1 MKESGFGL
9 ARGPLLNAFLFQVFN
24 TSSFY
29 LIMGLPMMLYFKKM
43 GASATV
49 LGVVA
54 ALGALMNIFQIPAA
68 RFVERIGYRKF
79 VLRGWVSRSLMIAGV
94 ALVVSL
100 PLRVDQAT
108 RQILVLFLLFLF
120 NIARGISLSGYLPWI
135 SAIVPE
141 SVRGRFLTMDQAAS
155 QAALLLTVA
164 LSAVYLQEVD
174 SPAAFGALF
183 AVSLVLAG
191 LSLFYLK
198 KIPDAPISPA
208 VREGGEEVPWKAM
221 IQHGPF
227 LKLVIFHAI
236 MMLALSGGG
245 LIFIPF
251 ARDQL
256 GCSDSKFMILH
267 LIWGSVFVLT
277 SLATGKMLDRVG
289 SRPVLGLA
297 AFIFGIHWLGWGAV
311 AAHLVPFQWGPILF
325 QQATAGIGLA
335 LYNSAHMRLLM
346 ATVPAMGRS
355 HFFALFSVAAS
366 LVAGLAPLGW
376 GLLTDAL
383 QTVKFGTVFQVNQ
396 FVILYVTITL
406 ILIPAMVALRK
417 IQEERASTTE
427 ELLREL
433 VLESPWRSI
442 TRWWNRRPFA

>member
-1 MKESGFGL
+1 L
-9 ARGPLLNAFLFQVFN
+9 
-24 TSSFY
+24 
-29 LIMGLPMMLYFKKM
+29 

-49 LGVVA
+49 LGVIA

-68 RFVERIGYRKF
+68 RFVERIGYRTF
-79 VLRGWVSRSLMIAGV
+79 VLRGWISRSFMIGGV

-100 PLRVDQAT
+100 PLPVDEST

-141 SVRGRFLTMDQAAS
+141 SVRGRFLSMDQAAS
-155 QAALLLTVA
+155 QSALLLTVA
-164 LSAVYLQEVD
+164 LSAVYLQWTERA
-174 SPAAFGALF
+174 SAFGALF
-183 AVSLVLAG
+183 AASLLLAG
-191 LSLFYLK
+191 MSLIYLK
-198 KIPDAPISPA
+198 RIPDAPVSPA
-208 VREGGEEVPWKAM
+208 AKEGGEEVPWGAM
-221 IQHGPF
+221 LQHGPF
-227 LKLVIFHAI
+227 LKLVIFHSM

-267 LIWGSVFVLT
+267 LIWGSIFVLT

-289 SRPVLGLA
+289 SRPVLGLSA
-297 AFIFGIHWLGWGAV
+297 LIFGIHWLGWGAV
-311 AAHLVPFQWGPILF
+311 AAHLLPFQWGIIFF
-325 QQATAGIGLA
+325 QQATAGVGLA

-346 ATVPAMGRS
+346 GTVPAMGRS

-376 GLLTDAL
+376 GLLTDAMRS
-383 QTVKFGTVFQVNQ
+383 VKFGTGVEVNR
-396 FVILYVTITL
+396 FVILYVTMTL
-406 ILIPAMVALRK
+406 ILIPAMVALRR
-417 IQEERASTTE
+417 IEEARASTTE

-433 VLESPWRSI
+433 VLETPWRSI

>member
-1 MKESGFGL
+1 
-9 ARGPLLNAFLFQVFN
+9 
-24 TSSFY
+24 
-29 LIMGLPMMLYFKKM
+29 MMLYFKKL

-49 LGVVA
+49 LGVIA

-68 RFVERIGYRKF
+68 RFVERIGYRTF
-79 VLRGWVSRSLMIAGV
+79 VLRGWISRSFMIGGV

-100 PLRVDQAT
+100 PLPVDEST

-141 SVRGRFLTMDQAAS
+141 SVRGRFLSMDQAAS
-155 QAALLLTVA
+155 QSALLLTVA
-164 LSAVYLQEVD
+164 LSAVYLQWTERA
-174 SPAAFGALF
+174 SAFGALF
-183 AVSLVLAG
+183 AASLLLAG
-191 LSLFYLK
+191 MSLIYLK
-198 KIPDAPISPA
+198 RIPDAPVSPA
-208 VREGGEEVPWKAM
+208 AKEGGEEVPWRAM
-221 IQHGPF
+221 LQHGPF
-227 LKLVIFHAI
+227 LKLVIFHSM

-267 LIWGSVFVLT
+267 LIWGSIFVLT

-289 SRPVLGLA
+289 SRPVLGLSA
-297 AFIFGIHWLGWGAV
+297 LIFGIHWLGWGAV
-311 AAHLVPFQWGPILF
+311 AAHLLPFQWGIIFF
-325 QQATAGIGLA
+325 QQATAGVGLA

-346 ATVPAMGRS
+346 GTVPAMGRS

-376 GLLTDAL
+376 GLLTDAMRS
-383 QTVKFGTVFQVNQ
+383 VKFGTGVEVNR
-396 FVILYVTITL
+396 FVILYVTMTL
-406 ILIPAMVALRK
+406 ILIPAMVALRR
-417 IQEERASTTE
+417 IEEARASTTE

-433 VLESPWRSI
+433 VLETPWRSI

>member
-1 MKESGFGL
+1 
-9 ARGPLLNAFLFQVFN
+9 
-24 TSSFY
+24 
-29 LIMGLPMMLYFKKM
+29 MMLYFKKL

-49 LGVVA
+49 LGVIA

-68 RFVERIGYRKF
+68 RFVERIGYRTF
-79 VLRGWVSRSLMIAGV
+79 VLRGWISRSFMIGGV

-100 PLRVDQAT
+100 PLPVDEST

-141 SVRGRFLTMDQAAS
+141 SVRGRFLSMDQAAS
-155 QAALLLTVA
+155 QSALLLTVA
-164 LSAVYLQEVD
+164 LSAVYLQWTERA
-174 SPAAFGALF
+174 SAFGALF
-183 AVSLVLAG
+183 AASLLLAG
-191 LSLFYLK
+191 MSLIYLK
-198 KIPDAPISPA
+198 RIPDAPVSPA
-208 VREGGEEVPWKAM
+208 AKEGGEEVPWGAM
-221 IQHGPF
+221 LQHGPF
-227 LKLVIFHAI
+227 LKLVIFHSM

-267 LIWGSVFVLT
+267 LIWGSIFVLT

-289 SRPVLGLA
+289 SRPVLGLSA
-297 AFIFGIHWLGWGAV
+297 LIFGIHWLGWGAV
-311 AAHLVPFQWGPILF
+311 AAHLLPFQWGIIFF
-325 QQATAGIGLA
+325 QQATAGVGLA

-346 ATVPAMGRS
+346 GTVPAMGRS

-376 GLLTDAL
+376 GLLTDAMRS
-383 QTVKFGTVFQVNQ
+383 VKFGTGVEVNR
-396 FVILYVTITL
+396 FVILYVTMTL
-406 ILIPAMVALRK
+406 ILIPAMVALRR
-417 IQEERASTTE
+417 IEEARASTTE

-433 VLESPWRSI
+433 VLETPWRSI

>member
-1 MKESGFGL
+1 MKGSGFGL

-29 LIMGLPMMLYFKKM
+29 LIMGLPMMLYFKKL

-49 LGVVA
+49 LGVIA

-68 RFVERIGYRKF
+68 RFVERIGYRTF
-79 VLRGWVSRSLMIAGV
+79 VLRGWISRSFMIGGV

-100 PLRVDQAT
+100 PLPVDEST

-141 SVRGRFLTMDQAAS
+141 SVRGRFLSMDQAAS
-155 QAALLLTVA
+155 QSALLLTVA
-164 LSAVYLQEVD
+164 LSAVYLQWTERA
-174 SPAAFGALF
+174 SAFGALF
-183 AVSLVLAG
+183 AASLFLAG
-191 LSLFYLK
+191 MSLIYLK
-198 KIPDAPISPA
+198 RIPDAPVSPA
-208 VREGGEEVPWKAM
+208 AKEGGEEVPWRAM
-221 IQHGPF
+221 LQHGPF
-227 LKLVIFHAI
+227 LKLVIFHSM

-267 LIWGSVFVLT
+267 LIWGSIFVLT

-289 SRPVLGLA
+289 SRPVLGLSA
-297 AFIFGIHWLGWGAV
+297 LIFGIHWLGWGAV
-311 AAHLVPFQWGPILF
+311 AAHLLPFQWGIIFF
-325 QQATAGIGLA
+325 QQATAGVGLA

-346 ATVPAMGRS
+346 GTVPAMGRS

-376 GLLTDAL
+376 GLLTDAMRS
-383 QTVKFGTVFQVNQ
+383 VKFGTGVEVNR
-396 FVILYVTITL
+396 FVILYVTMTL
-406 ILIPAMVALRK
+406 ILIPAMVALRR
-417 IQEERASTTE
+417 IEEARASTTE

-433 VLESPWRSI
+433 VLETPWRSI

>member
-1 MKESGFGL
+1 MKGSGFGL

-29 LIMGLPMMLYFKKM
+29 LIMGLPMMLYFKKL

-49 LGVVA
+49 LGVIA

-68 RFVERIGYRKF
+68 RFVERIGYRTF
-79 VLRGWVSRSLMIAGV
+79 VLRGWISRSFMIGGV

-100 PLRVDQAT
+100 PLPVDEST

-141 SVRGRFLTMDQAAS
+141 SVRGRFLSMDQAAS
-155 QAALLLTVA
+155 QSALLLTVA
-164 LSAVYLQEVD
+164 LSAVYLQWTERA
-174 SPAAFGALF
+174 SAFGALF
-183 AVSLVLAG
+183 AASLLLAG
-191 LSLFYLK
+191 MSLIYLK
-198 KIPDAPISPA
+198 RIPDAPVSPA
-208 VREGGEEVPWKAM
+208 AKEGGEEVPWRAM
-221 IQHGPF
+221 LQHGPF
-227 LKLVIFHAI
+227 LKLVIFHSM

-267 LIWGSVFVLT
+267 LIWGSIFVLT

-289 SRPVLGLA
+289 SRPVLGLSA
-297 AFIFGIHWLGWGAV
+297 LIFGIHWLGWGAV
-311 AAHLVPFQWGPILF
+311 AAHLLPFQWGIIFF
-325 QQATAGIGLA
+325 QQATAGVGLA

-346 ATVPAMGRS
+346 GTVPAMGRS

-366 LVAGLAPLGW
+366 LVAGLAPLCW
-376 GLLTDAL
+376 GLLTDAMRS
-383 QTVKFGTVFQVNQ
+383 VKFGTGVEVNR
-396 FVILYVTITL
+396 FVILYVTMTL
-406 ILIPAMVALRK
+406 ILIPAMVALRR
-417 IQEERASTTE
+417 IEEARASTTE

-433 VLESPWRSI
+433 VLETPWRSI

>member
-1 MKESGFGL
+1 
-9 ARGPLLNAFLFQVFN
+9 
-24 TSSFY
+24 
-29 LIMGLPMMLYFKKM
+29 MLYFKKL

-49 LGVVA
+49 LGVIA

-68 RFVERIGYRKF
+68 RFVERIGYRTF
-79 VLRGWVSRSLMIAGV
+79 VLRGWISRSFMIGGV

-100 PLRVDQAT
+100 PLPVDEST

-141 SVRGRFLTMDQAAS
+141 SVRGRFLSMDQAAS
-155 QAALLLTVA
+155 QSALLLTVA
-164 LSAVYLQEVD
+164 LSAVYLQWTERA
-174 SPAAFGALF
+174 SAFGALF
-183 AVSLVLAG
+183 AASLLLAG
-191 LSLFYLK
+191 MSLIYLK
-198 KIPDAPISPA
+198 RIPDAPVSPA
-208 VREGGEEVPWKAM
+208 AKEGGEEVPWRAM
-221 IQHGPF
+221 LQHGPF
-227 LKLVIFHAI
+227 LKLVIFHSM

-267 LIWGSVFVLT
+267 LIWGSIFVLT

-289 SRPVLGLA
+289 SRPVLGLSA
-297 AFIFGIHWLGWGAV
+297 LIFGIHWLGWGAV
-311 AAHLVPFQWGPILF
+311 AAHLLPFQWGIIFF
-325 QQATAGIGLA
+325 QQATAGVGLA

-346 ATVPAMGRS
+346 GTVPAMGRS

-376 GLLTDAL
+376 GLLTDAMRS
-383 QTVKFGTVFQVNQ
+383 VKFGTGVEVNR
-396 FVILYVTITL
+396 FVILYVTMTL
-406 ILIPAMVALRK
+406 ILIPAMVALRR
-417 IQEERASTTE
+417 IEEARASTTE

-433 VLESPWRSI
+433 VLETPWRSI

>member
-1 MKESGFGL
+1 VKGSGFGL

-29 LIMGLPMMLYFKKM
+29 LIMGLPMMLYFKKL

-49 LGVVA
+49 LGVIA

-68 RFVERIGYRKF
+68 RFVERIGYRTF
-79 VLRGWVSRSLMIAGV
+79 VLRGWISRSLMIGGV

-100 PLRVDQAT
+100 PLPVDEST

-141 SVRGRFLTMDQAAS
+141 SVRGRFLSMDQAAS
-155 QAALLLTVA
+155 QSALLLTVA
-164 LSAVYLQEVD
+164 LSAVYLQWTERA
-174 SPAAFGALF
+174 SAFGALF
-183 AVSLVLAG
+183 AASLLLAG
-191 LSLFYLK
+191 MSLIYLK
-198 KIPDAPISPA
+198 RIPDAPVSPA
-208 VREGGEEVPWKAM
+208 AKEGGEEVPWRAM
-221 IQHGPF
+221 LQHGPF
-227 LKLVIFHAI
+227 LKLVIFHSM

-267 LIWGSVFVLT
+267 LIWGSIFVLT

-289 SRPVLGLA
+289 SRPVLGLSA
-297 AFIFGIHWLGWGAV
+297 LIFGIHWLGWGAV
-311 AAHLVPFQWGPILF
+311 AAHLLPFQWGIIFF
-325 QQATAGIGLA
+325 QQATAGVGLA

-346 ATVPAMGRS
+346 GTVPAMGRS

-376 GLLTDAL
+376 GLLTDAMRS
-383 QTVKFGTVFQVNQ
+383 VKFGTGVEVNR
-396 FVILYVTITL
+396 FVILYVTMTL
-406 ILIPAMVALRK
+406 ILIPAMVALRR
-417 IQEERASTTE
+417 IEEARASTTE

-433 VLESPWRSI
+433 VLETPWRSI

>member
-1 MKESGFGL
+1 VKGSGFGL

-29 LIMGLPMMLYFKKM
+29 LIMGLPMMLYFKKL

-49 LGVVA
+49 LGVIA

-68 RFVERIGYRKF
+68 RFVERIGYRTF
-79 VLRGWVSRSLMIAGV
+79 VLRGWISRSFMIGGV

-100 PLRVDQAT
+100 PLPVDEST

-141 SVRGRFLTMDQAAS
+141 SVRGRFLSMDQAAS
-155 QAALLLTVA
+155 QSALLLTVA
-164 LSAVYLQEVD
+164 LSAVYLQWTERA
-174 SPAAFGALF
+174 SAFGALF
-183 AVSLVLAG
+183 AASLFLAG
-191 LSLFYLK
+191 MSLIYLK
-198 KIPDAPISPA
+198 RIPDAPVSPA
-208 VREGGEEVPWKAM
+208 AKEGGEEVPWRAM
-221 IQHGPF
+221 LQHGPF
-227 LKLVIFHAI
+227 LKLVIFHSM

-267 LIWGSVFVLT
+267 LIWGSIFVLT

-289 SRPVLGLA
+289 SRPVLGLSA
-297 AFIFGIHWLGWGAV
+297 LIFGIHWLGWGAV
-311 AAHLVPFQWGPILF
+311 AAHLLPFQWGIIFF
-325 QQATAGIGLA
+325 QQATAGVGLA

-346 ATVPAMGRS
+346 GTVPAMGRS

-376 GLLTDAL
+376 GLLTDAMRS
-383 QTVKFGTVFQVNQ
+383 VKFGTGVEVNR
-396 FVILYVTITL
+396 FVILYVTMTL
-406 ILIPAMVALRK
+406 ILIPAMVALRR
-417 IQEERASTTE
+417 IEEARASTTE

-433 VLESPWRSI
+433 VLETPWRSI

>member
-79 VLRGWVSRSLMIAGV
+79 VLRGWMSRSLMIAGV

-135 SAIVPE
+135 SGIVPE

-164 LSAVYLQEVD
+164 LSAVYLQAVD
-174 SPAAFGALF
+174 SPPAFGALF

-208 VREGGEEVPWKAM
+208 AREGGEEVPWKAM

-227 LKLVIFHAI
+227 LRLVIFHAI

-256 GCSDSKFMILH
+256 GISDSKFMILH
-267 LIWGSVFVLT
+267 LIWGAVFVLT

-406 ILIPAMVALRK
+406 ILIPAMVALRR

-442 TRWWNRRPFA
+442 TRWWTRRPFA

>member
-1 MKESGFGL
+1 MKGSGFGL

-29 LIMGLPMMLYFKKM
+29 LIMGLPMMLYFKKL

-49 LGVVA
+49 LGVIA

-68 RFVERIGYRKF
+68 RFVERIGYRTF
-79 VLRGWVSRSLMIAGV
+79 VLRGWISRSFMIGGV

-100 PLRVDQAT
+100 PLPVDEST

-141 SVRGRFLTMDQAAS
+141 SVRGRFLSMDQAAS
-155 QAALLLTVA
+155 QSALLLTVA
-164 LSAVYLQEVD
+164 LSAVYLQWTERA
-174 SPAAFGALF
+174 SAFGALF
-183 AVSLVLAG
+183 AASLILAG
-191 LSLFYLK
+191 MSLIYLK
-198 KIPDAPISPA
+198 RIPDAPVSPA
-208 VREGGEEVPWKAM
+208 AKEGGEEVPWRAM
-221 IQHGPF
+221 LQHGPF
-227 LKLVIFHAI
+227 LKLVIFHSM

-267 LIWGSVFVLT
+267 LIWGSIFVLT

-289 SRPVLGLA
+289 SRPVLGLSA
-297 AFIFGIHWLGWGAV
+297 LIFGIHWLGWGAV
-311 AAHLVPFQWGPILF
+311 AAHLLPFQWGIIFF
-325 QQATAGIGLA
+325 QQATAGVGLA

-346 ATVPAMGRS
+346 GTVPAMGRS

-376 GLLTDAL
+376 GLLTDAMRS
-383 QTVKFGTVFQVNQ
+383 VKFGTGVEVNR
-396 FVILYVTITL
+396 FVILYVTMTL
-406 ILIPAMVALRK
+406 ILIPAMVALRR
-417 IQEERASTTE
+417 IEEARASTTE

-433 VLESPWRSI
+433 VLETPWRSI

>member
-1 MKESGFGL
+1 MKGSGFGL

-29 LIMGLPMMLYFKKM
+29 LIMGLPMMLYFKKL

-49 LGVVA
+49 LGVIA

-68 RFVERIGYRKF
+68 RFVERIGYRTF
-79 VLRGWVSRSLMIAGV
+79 VLRGWISRSLMIGGV

-100 PLRVDQAT
+100 PLPLDEST

-141 SVRGRFLTMDQAAS
+141 SVRGRFLSMDQAAS
-155 QAALLLTVA
+155 QSALLLTVA
-164 LSAVYLQEVD
+164 LSAVYLQWTERA
-174 SPAAFGALF
+174 SAFGALF
-183 AVSLVLAG
+183 AASLLLAG
-191 LSLFYLK
+191 MSLIYLK
-198 KIPDAPISPA
+198 RIPDAPVSPA
-208 VREGGEEVPWKAM
+208 AKEGGEEVPWRAM
-221 IQHGPF
+221 LQHGPF
-227 LKLVIFHAI
+227 LKLVIFHSM

-267 LIWGSVFVLT
+267 LIWGSIFVLT

-289 SRPVLGLA
+289 SRPVLGLSA
-297 AFIFGIHWLGWGAV
+297 LIFGIHWLGWGAV
-311 AAHLVPFQWGPILF
+311 AAHLLPFQWGIIFF
-325 QQATAGIGLA
+325 QQATAGVGLA

-346 ATVPAMGRS
+346 GTVPAMGRS

-376 GLLTDAL
+376 GLLTDAMRS
-383 QTVKFGTVFQVNQ
+383 VKFGTGVEVNR
-396 FVILYVTITL
+396 FVILYVTMTL
-406 ILIPAMVALRK
+406 ILIPAMVALRR
-417 IQEERASTTE
+417 IEEARASTTE

-433 VLESPWRSI
+433 VLETPWRSI

>member
-1 MKESGFGL
+1 
-9 ARGPLLNAFLFQVFN
+9 
-24 TSSFY
+24 
-29 LIMGLPMMLYFKKM
+29 MLYFKKL

-49 LGVVA
+49 LGVIA

-68 RFVERIGYRKF
+68 RFVERIGYRTF
-79 VLRGWVSRSLMIAGV
+79 VLRGWISRSFMIGGV

-100 PLRVDQAT
+100 PLPVDEST

-141 SVRGRFLTMDQAAS
+141 SVRGRFLSMDQAAS
-155 QAALLLTVA
+155 QSALLLTVA
-164 LSAVYLQEVD
+164 LSAVYLQWTERA
-174 SPAAFGALF
+174 SAFGALF
-183 AVSLVLAG
+183 AASLFLAG
-191 LSLFYLK
+191 MALIYLK
-198 KIPDAPISPA
+198 RIPDAPVSPA
-208 VREGGEEVPWKAM
+208 AKEGGEEVPWRAM
-221 IQHGPF
+221 LQHGPF
-227 LKLVIFHAI
+227 LKLVIFHSM

-267 LIWGSVFVLT
+267 LIWGSIFVLT

-289 SRPVLGLA
+289 SRPVLGLSA
-297 AFIFGIHWLGWGAV
+297 LIFGIHWLGWGAV
-311 AAHLVPFQWGPILF
+311 AAHLLPFQWGIIFF
-325 QQATAGIGLA
+325 QQATAGVGLA

-346 ATVPAMGRS
+346 GTVPAMGRS

-376 GLLTDAL
+376 GLLTDAMRS
-383 QTVKFGTVFQVNQ
+383 VKFGTGVEVNR
-396 FVILYVTITL
+396 FVILYVTMTL
-406 ILIPAMVALRK
+406 ILIPAMVALRR
-417 IQEERASTTE
+417 IEEARASTTE

-433 VLESPWRSI
+433 VLETPWRSI

>member
-1 MKESGFGL
+1 VKESGFGL

-79 VLRGWVSRSLMIAGV
+79 VLRGWMSRSLMIAGV

-100 PLRVDQAT
+100 PLRIDDAT

-141 SVRGRFLTMDQAAS
+141 SVRGRFLSMDQAAS
-155 QAALLLTVA
+155 QTALLLTVA
-164 LSAVYLQEVD
+164 LSAVYLQAVD
-174 SPAAFGALF
+174 SPSAFGALF

-191 LSLFYLK
+191 LSLLYLK

-208 VREGGEEVPWKAM
+208 AREGGEEVPWKAM

-256 GCSDSKFMILH
+256 GISDSKFMILH
-267 LIWGSVFVLT
+267 LIWGAVFVLT

-383 QTVKFGTVFQVNQ
+383 LTLKYGTVFEVNR

-406 ILIPAMVALRK
+406 ILIPAMVALRR
-417 IQEERASTTE
+417 IHEERASTTE
-427 ELLREL
+427 ELLKEL

>member
-1 MKESGFGL
+1 
-9 ARGPLLNAFLFQVFN
+9 
-24 TSSFY
+24 
-29 LIMGLPMMLYFKKM
+29 MMLYFKKL

-68 RFVERIGYRKF
+68 RFVERIGYRTF
-79 VLRGWVSRSLMIAGV
+79 VLRGWISRSFMIGGV

-100 PLRVDQAT
+100 PLPVDEST

-141 SVRGRFLTMDQAAS
+141 SVRGRFLSMDQAAS
-155 QAALLLTVA
+155 QSALLLTVA
-164 LSAVYLQEVD
+164 LSAVYLQWTERA
-174 SPAAFGALF
+174 SAFGALF
-183 AVSLVLAG
+183 AASLLLAG
-191 LSLFYLK
+191 MSLIYLK
-198 KIPDAPISPA
+198 RIPDAPVSPPA
-208 VREGGEEVPWKAM
+208 KEGGEEVPWRAM
-221 IQHGPF
+221 LQHGPF
-227 LKLVIFHAI
+227 LKLVIFHSM

-267 LIWGSVFVLT
+267 LIWGSIFVLT

-289 SRPVLGLA
+289 SRPVLGLSA
-297 AFIFGIHWLGWGAV
+297 LIFGIHWLGWGAV
-311 AAHLVPFQWGPILF
+311 AAHLLPFQWGIIFF
-325 QQATAGIGLA
+325 QQATAGVGLA

-346 ATVPAMGRS
+346 GTVPAMGRS

-376 GLLTDAL
+376 GLLTDAMRS
-383 QTVKFGTVFQVNQ
+383 VKFGTGVEVNR
-396 FVILYVTITL
+396 FVILYVTMTL
-406 ILIPAMVALRK
+406 ILIPAMVALRR
-417 IQEERASTTE
+417 IEEARASTTE

-433 VLESPWRSI
+433 VLETPWRSI

>member
-1 MKESGFGL
+1 
-9 ARGPLLNAFLFQVFN
+9 
-24 TSSFY
+24 
-29 LIMGLPMMLYFKKM
+29 MLYFKKL

-49 LGVVA
+49 LGVIA

-68 RFVERIGYRKF
+68 RFVEKIGYRTF
-79 VLRGWVSRSLMIAGV
+79 VLRGWISRSFMIGGV

-100 PLRVDQAT
+100 PLPVDEST

-141 SVRGRFLTMDQAAS
+141 SVRGRFLSMDQAAS
-155 QAALLLTVA
+155 QSALLLTVA
-164 LSAVYLQEVD
+164 LSAVYLQWTERA
-174 SPAAFGALF
+174 SAFGALF
-183 AVSLVLAG
+183 AASLLLAG
-191 LSLFYLK
+191 MSLIYLK
-198 KIPDAPISPA
+198 RIPDAPVSPA
-208 VREGGEEVPWKAM
+208 AKEGGEEVPWRAM
-221 IQHGPF
+221 LQHGPF
-227 LKLVIFHAI
+227 LKLVIFHSM

-267 LIWGSVFVLT
+267 LIWGSIFVLT

-289 SRPVLGLA
+289 SRPVLGLSA
-297 AFIFGIHWLGWGAV
+297 LIFGIHWLGWGAV
-311 AAHLVPFQWGPILF
+311 AAHLLPFQWGIIFF
-325 QQATAGIGLA
+325 QQATAGVGLA

-346 ATVPAMGRS
+346 GTVPAMGRS

-376 GLLTDAL
+376 GLLTDAMRS
-383 QTVKFGTVFQVNQ
+383 VKFGTGVEVNR
-396 FVILYVTITL
+396 FVILYVTMTL
-406 ILIPAMVALRK
+406 ILIPAMVALRR
-417 IQEERASTTE
+417 IEEARASTTE

-433 VLESPWRSI
+433 VLETPWRSI

>member
-79 VLRGWVSRSLMIAGV
+79 VLRGWMSRSLMIAGV

-100 PLRVDQAT
+100 PLRIDDAT

-141 SVRGRFLTMDQAAS
+141 SVRGRFLSMDQAAS
-155 QAALLLTVA
+155 QTALLLTVA
-164 LSAVYLQEVD
+164 LSAVYLKAVD

-183 AVSLVLAG
+183 AASLVLAG
-191 LSLFYLK
+191 LSLLYLK

-208 VREGGEEVPWKAM
+208 AREGGEEVPWKAM

-227 LKLVIFHAI
+227 LRLVIFHAI

-383 QTVKFGTVFQVNQ
+383 QTVKFGTVFEVNR

-406 ILIPAMVALRK
+406 ILIPAMVALRR
-417 IQEERASTTE
+417 IHEERASTTE

>member
-1 MKESGFGL
+1 MKGGGLGL

-29 LIMGLPMMLYFKKM
+29 LIMGLPMMLYFKKL

-68 RFVERIGYRKF
+68 QFVEKIGYRTF
-79 VLRGWVSRSLMIAGV
+79 VLRGWVGRSLLIGGV
-94 ALVVSL
+94 ALVVGL
-100 PLRVDQAT
+100 PLPIDDVS
-108 RQILVLFLLFLF
+108 RQILVLFILFLF

-141 SVRGRFLTMDQAAS
+141 SVRGRFLSIDQAAS
-155 QAALLLTVA
+155 QSALLLTVG
-164 LSAVYLQEVD
+164 LSALYLGHVNSSQ
-174 SPAAFGALF
+174 AFGVLF
-183 AVSLVLAG
+183 GVSLLLAG
-191 LSLFYLK
+191 LSLLYLK
-198 KIPDAPISPA
+198 RIPDTPTQSVSAQGTEP
-208 VREGGEEVPWKAM
+208 VPWGAM
-221 IQHGPF
+221 LTHPPF
-227 LKLVIFHAI
+227 LRLVIFHSI

-245 LIFIPF
+245 LIFVPF

-256 GCSDSKFMILH
+256 GCTDSQFMILQ
-267 LIWGSVFVLT
+267 LIWGAFFVLT

-289 SRPVLGLA
+289 SRPVLSLA
-297 AFIFGIHWLGWGAV
+297 AFIFAIHWLGWGAV
-311 AAHLVPFQWGPILF
+311 AAHLMPFQWGPILF

-346 ATVPAMGRS
+346 GTVPAMGRS

-383 QTVKFGTVFQVNQ
+383 HGVKFGTEIQVNG
-396 FVILYVTITL
+396 FVILYAVFVL
-406 ILIPAMVALRK
+406 ILLPAMVALRRV
-417 IQEERASTTE
+417 EESKAASTE
-427 ELLREL
+427 ELIREL
-433 VLESPWRSI
+433 VLETPWKSI

>member
-1 MKESGFGL
+1 VKGSGFGL

-29 LIMGLPMMLYFKKM
+29 LIMGLPMMLYFKKL

-49 LGVVA
+49 LGVIA

-68 RFVERIGYRKF
+68 RFVERIGYRTF
-79 VLRGWVSRSLMIAGV
+79 VLRGWISRSFMIGGV

-100 PLRVDQAT
+100 PLPVDEST

-141 SVRGRFLTMDQAAS
+141 SVRGRFLSMDQAAS
-155 QAALLLTVA
+155 QSALLLTVA
-164 LSAVYLQEVD
+164 LSAVYLQWTERA
-174 SPAAFGALF
+174 SAFGALF
-183 AVSLVLAG
+183 AASLLLAG
-191 LSLFYLK
+191 MSLIYLK
-198 KIPDAPISPA
+198 RIPDAPVSPA
-208 VREGGEEVPWKAM
+208 AKEGGEEVPWGAM
-221 IQHGPF
+221 LQHGPF
-227 LKLVIFHAI
+227 LKLVIFHSM

-267 LIWGSVFVLT
+267 LIWGSIFVLT

-289 SRPVLGLA
+289 SRPVLGLSA
-297 AFIFGIHWLGWGAV
+297 LIFGIHWLGWGAV
-311 AAHLVPFQWGPILF
+311 AAHLLPFQWGIIFF
-325 QQATAGIGLA
+325 QQATAGVGLA

-346 ATVPAMGRS
+346 GTVPAMGRS

-376 GLLTDAL
+376 GLLTDAMRS
-383 QTVKFGTVFQVNQ
+383 VKFGTGVEVNR
-396 FVILYVTITL
+396 FVILYVTMTL
-406 ILIPAMVALRK
+406 ILIPAMVALRR
-417 IQEERASTTE
+417 IEEARASTTE

-433 VLESPWRSI
+433 VLETPWRSI

>member
-1 MKESGFGL
+1 
-9 ARGPLLNAFLFQVFN
+9 
-24 TSSFY
+24 
-29 LIMGLPMMLYFKKM
+29 MLYFKKL

-49 LGVVA
+49 LGVIA

-68 RFVERIGYRKF
+68 RFVERIGYRNF
-79 VLRGWVSRSLMIAGV
+79 VLRGWISRSFMIGGV

-100 PLRVDQAT
+100 PLPVDEST

-141 SVRGRFLTMDQAAS
+141 SVRGRFLSMDQAAS
-155 QAALLLTVA
+155 QSALLLTVA
-164 LSAVYLQEVD
+164 LSAVYLQWAERV
-174 SPAAFGALF
+174 SAFGALF
-183 AVSLVLAG
+183 AASLILAG
-191 LSLFYLK
+191 MSLIYLK
-198 KIPDAPISPA
+198 RIPDAPVSPA
-208 VREGGEEVPWKAM
+208 AKEGGEEVPWRAM
-221 IQHGPF
+221 LQHGPF
-227 LKLVIFHAI
+227 LKLVIFHSM

-267 LIWGSVFVLT
+267 LIWGSIFVLT

-297 AFIFGIHWLGWGAV
+297 ALIFGIHWLGWGAV
-311 AAHLVPFQWGPILF
+311 AAHLLPFQWGIIFF
-325 QQATAGIGLA
+325 QQATAGVGLA

-346 ATVPAMGRS
+346 GTVPAMGRS

-376 GLLTDAL
+376 GLLTDAMRS
-383 QTVKFGTVFQVNQ
+383 VKFGTGVEVNR
-396 FVILYVTITL
+396 FVILYVTMTL
-406 ILIPAMVALRK
+406 ILIPAMVALRR
-417 IQEERASTTE
+417 IEEARASTTE

-433 VLESPWRSI
+433 VLETPWRSI

>member
-1 MKESGFGL
+1 MKGSGFGL

-29 LIMGLPMMLYFKKM
+29 LIMGLPMMLYFKKL

-49 LGVVA
+49 LGVIA

-68 RFVERIGYRKF
+68 RFVERIGYRTF
-79 VLRGWVSRSLMIAGV
+79 VLRGWISRSFMIGGV

-100 PLRVDQAT
+100 PLPVDEST

-141 SVRGRFLTMDQAAS
+141 SVRGRFLSMDQAAS
-155 QAALLLTVA
+155 QSALLLTVA
-164 LSAVYLQEVD
+164 LSAVYLQWTERA
-174 SPAAFGALF
+174 SAFGALF
-183 AVSLVLAG
+183 AASLLLAG
-191 LSLFYLK
+191 MSLIYLK
-198 KIPDAPISPA
+198 RIPDAPVSPA
-208 VREGGEEVPWKAM
+208 AKEGGEEVPWGAM
-221 IQHGPF
+221 LQHGPF
-227 LKLVIFHAI
+227 LKLVIFHSM

-267 LIWGSVFVLT
+267 LIWGSIFVLT

-289 SRPVLGLA
+289 SRPVLGLSA
-297 AFIFGIHWLGWGAV
+297 LIFGIHWLGWGAV
-311 AAHLVPFQWGPILF
+311 AAHLLPFQWGIIFF
-325 QQATAGIGLA
+325 QQATAGVGLA

-346 ATVPAMGRS
+346 GTVPAMGRS

-376 GLLTDAL
+376 GLLTDAMRS
-383 QTVKFGTVFQVNQ
+383 VKFGTGVEVNR
-396 FVILYVTITL
+396 FVILYVTMTL
-406 ILIPAMVALRK
+406 ILIPAMVALRR
-417 IQEERASTTE
+417 IEEARASTTE

-433 VLESPWRSI
+433 VLETPWRSI

>member
-1 MKESGFGL
+1 VKESGFGL

-79 VLRGWVSRSLMIAGV
+79 VLRGWMSRSLMIAGV

-164 LSAVYLQEVD
+164 LSAIYLQAVD

-191 LSLFYLK
+191 LSLLYLK
-198 KIPDAPISPA
+198 KIPDAPISPVA
-208 VREGGEEVPWKAM
+208 REGGEEVPWKAM
-221 IQHGPF
+221 LQHQPF
-227 LKLVIFHAI
+227 LRLVIFHAI

-311 AAHLVPFQWGPILF
+311 AAHLLPFQWGPILF

-406 ILIPAMVALRK
+406 ILIPAMVALRR
-417 IQEERASTTE
+417 IHEERASTTE

>member
-1 MKESGFGL
+1 VKGSGFGL

-29 LIMGLPMMLYFKKM
+29 LIMGLPMMLYFKKL

-68 RFVERIGYRKF
+68 RFVERIGYRTF
-79 VLRGWVSRSLMIAGV
+79 VLRGWISRSFMIGGV

-100 PLRVDQAT
+100 PLPVDEST
-108 RQILVLFLLFLF
+108 RQILVLFILFLF

-141 SVRGRFLTMDQAAS
+141 SVRGRFLSMDQAAS
-155 QAALLLTVA
+155 QSALLLTVA
-164 LSAVYLQEVD
+164 LSAVYLQWAERT
-174 SPAAFGALF
+174 SAFGALF
-183 AVSLVLAG
+183 AASLILAG
-191 LSLFYLK
+191 MSLIYLK
-198 KIPDAPISPA
+198 KIPDAPVSPA
-208 VREGGEEVPWKAM
+208 AKEGGEEVPWRAM
-221 IQHGPF
+221 LQHGPF
-227 LKLVIFHAI
+227 LKLVIFHSM

-267 LIWGSVFVLT
+267 LIWGSIFVLT

-311 AAHLVPFQWGPILF
+311 AAHLLPFQWGTILF
-325 QQATAGIGLA
+325 QQATAGVGLA

-376 GLLTDAL
+376 GLLTDAM
-383 QTVKFGTVFQVNQ
+383 QSVKFGTGVEVNR

-406 ILIPAMVALRK
+406 ILIPAMVALRR
-417 IQEERASTTE
+417 IEEARASTTE

-433 VLESPWRSI
+433 VLETPWRSI

>member
-1 MKESGFGL
+1 VKESGFGL

-79 VLRGWVSRSLMIAGV
+79 VLRGWMSRSLMIAGV

-100 PLRVDQAT
+100 PLRIDDAT

-141 SVRGRFLTMDQAAS
+141 SVRGRFLSMDQAAS
-155 QAALLLTVA
+155 QTALLLTVA
-164 LSAVYLQEVD
+164 LSAIYLQVVD

-191 LSLFYLK
+191 LSLLYLK

-208 VREGGEEVPWKAM
+208 AREGGEEVPWKAM

-227 LKLVIFHAI
+227 LRLVIFHAI

-383 QTVKFGTVFQVNQ
+383 QTVKFGTVFEVNR

-417 IQEERASTTE
+417 IHEERASTTE

>member
-1 MKESGFGL
+1 MGL

-29 LIMGLPMMLYFKKM
+29 LIMGLPMMLYFKKL

-49 LGVVA
+49 LGVIA

-68 RFVERIGYRKF
+68 RFVERIGYRTF
-79 VLRGWVSRSLMIAGV
+79 VLRGWISRSFMIGGV

-100 PLRVDQAT
+100 PLPVDEST

-141 SVRGRFLTMDQAAS
+141 SVRGRFLSMDQAAS
-155 QAALLLTVA
+155 QSALLLTVA
-164 LSAVYLQEVD
+164 LSAVYLQWTERA
-174 SPAAFGALF
+174 SAFGALF
-183 AVSLVLAG
+183 AASLILAG
-191 LSLFYLK
+191 MSLIYLK
-198 KIPDAPISPA
+198 RIPDAPVSPA
-208 VREGGEEVPWKAM
+208 AKEGGEEVPWRAM
-221 IQHGPF
+221 LQHGPF
-227 LKLVIFHAI
+227 LKLVIFHSM

-267 LIWGSVFVLT
+267 LIWGSIFVLT

-289 SRPVLGLA
+289 SRPVLGLSA
-297 AFIFGIHWLGWGAV
+297 LIFGIHWLGWGAV
-311 AAHLVPFQWGPILF
+311 AAHLLPFQWGIIFF
-325 QQATAGIGLA
+325 QQATAGVGLA

-346 ATVPAMGRS
+346 GTVPAMGRS

-376 GLLTDAL
+376 GLLTDAMRS
-383 QTVKFGTVFQVNQ
+383 VKFGTGVEVNR
-396 FVILYVTITL
+396 FVILYVTMTL
-406 ILIPAMVALRK
+406 ILIPAMVALRR
-417 IQEERASTTE
+417 IEEARASTTE

-433 VLESPWRSI
+433 VLETPWRSI

>member
-1 MKESGFGL
+1 MKGSGFGL

-29 LIMGLPMMLYFKKM
+29 LIMGLPMMLYFKKL

-68 RFVERIGYRKF
+68 RFVERIGYRTF
-79 VLRGWVSRSLMIAGV
+79 VLRGWISRSFMIGGV

-100 PLRVDQAT
+100 PLPVDEST

-141 SVRGRFLTMDQAAS
+141 SVRGRFLSMDQAAS
-155 QAALLLTVA
+155 QSALLLTVA
-164 LSAVYLQEVD
+164 LSAVYLQWTERA
-174 SPAAFGALF
+174 SAFGALF
-183 AVSLVLAG
+183 AASLLLAG
-191 LSLFYLK
+191 MSLIYLK
-198 KIPDAPISPA
+198 RIPDAPVSPPA
-208 VREGGEEVPWKAM
+208 KEGGEEVPWRAM
-221 IQHGPF
+221 LQHGPF
-227 LKLVIFHAI
+227 LKLVIFHSM

-267 LIWGSVFVLT
+267 LIWGSIFVLT

-289 SRPVLGLA
+289 SRPVLGLSA
-297 AFIFGIHWLGWGAV
+297 LIFGIHWLGWGAV
-311 AAHLVPFQWGPILF
+311 AAHLLPFQWGIIFF
-325 QQATAGIGLA
+325 QQATAGVGLA

-346 ATVPAMGRS
+346 GTVPAMGRS

-376 GLLTDAL
+376 GLLTDAMRS
-383 QTVKFGTVFQVNQ
+383 VKFGTGVEVNR
-396 FVILYVTITL
+396 FVILYVTMTL
-406 ILIPAMVALRK
+406 ILIPAMVALRR
-417 IQEERASTTE
+417 IEEARASTTE

-433 VLESPWRSI
+433 VLETPWRSI

>member
-1 MKESGFGL
+1 VKESGFGL

-79 VLRGWVSRSLMIAGV
+79 VLRGWMSRSLMIAGV

-100 PLRVDQAT
+100 PLRIDDAT

-141 SVRGRFLTMDQAAS
+141 SVRGRFLSMDQAAS
-155 QAALLLTVA
+155 QTALLLTVA
-164 LSAVYLQEVD
+164 LSAIYLQAVD
-174 SPAAFGALF
+174 SPAAFGTLF

-191 LSLFYLK
+191 LSLLYLK

-208 VREGGEEVPWKAM
+208 AREGGEEVPWKAM

-227 LKLVIFHAI
+227 LRLVIFHAI

-383 QTVKFGTVFQVNQ
+383 QTVKFGTVFEVNR

-406 ILIPAMVALRK
+406 ILIPAMVALRR
-417 IQEERASTTE
+417 IHEERASTTE

>member
-1 MKESGFGL
+1 
-9 ARGPLLNAFLFQVFN
+9 
-24 TSSFY
+24 
-29 LIMGLPMMLYFKKM
+29 MMLYFKKL

-49 LGVVA
+49 LGVIA

-68 RFVERIGYRKF
+68 RFVERIGYRTF
-79 VLRGWVSRSLMIAGV
+79 VLRGWISRSFMIGGV

-100 PLRVDQAT
+100 PLPVDEST

-141 SVRGRFLTMDQAAS
+141 SVRGRFLSMDQAAS
-155 QAALLLTVA
+155 QSALLLTVA
-164 LSAVYLQEVD
+164 LSAVYLQWTERA
-174 SPAAFGALF
+174 SAFGALF
-183 AVSLVLAG
+183 AASLLLAG
-191 LSLFYLK
+191 MSLIYLK
-198 KIPDAPISPA
+198 RIPDAPVSPA
-208 VREGGEEVPWKAM
+208 AKEGGEEVPWRAM
-221 IQHGPF
+221 LQHGPF
-227 LKLVIFHAI
+227 LKLVIFHSM

-267 LIWGSVFVLT
+267 LIWGSIFVLT

-289 SRPVLGLA
+289 SRPVLGLSA
-297 AFIFGIHWLGWGAV
+297 LIFGVHWLGWGAV
-311 AAHLVPFQWGPILF
+311 AAHLFPFQWGIIFF
-325 QQATAGIGLA
+325 QQATAGVGLA

-346 ATVPAMGRS
+346 GTVPAMGRS

-376 GLLTDAL
+376 GLLTDAMRS
-383 QTVKFGTVFQVNQ
+383 VKFGTGVEVNR
-396 FVILYVTITL
+396 FVILYVTMTL
-406 ILIPAMVALRK
+406 ILIPAMVALRR
-417 IQEERASTTE
+417 IEEARASTTE

-433 VLESPWRSI
+433 VLETPWRSI

>member
-1 MKESGFGL
+1 
-9 ARGPLLNAFLFQVFN
+9 LLNAFLFQVFN

-29 LIMGLPMMLYFKKM
+29 LIMGLPMMLYFKKL

-49 LGVVA
+49 LGVIA

-68 RFVERIGYRKF
+68 RFVEKIGYRTF
-79 VLRGWVSRSLMIAGV
+79 VLRGWISRSFMIGGV

-100 PLRVDQAT
+100 PLPVDEST

-141 SVRGRFLTMDQAAS
+141 SVRGRFLSMDQAAS
-155 QAALLLTVA
+155 QSALLLTVA
-164 LSAVYLQEVD
+164 LSAVYLQWTERA
-174 SPAAFGALF
+174 SAFGALF
-183 AVSLVLAG
+183 AASLLLAG
-191 LSLFYLK
+191 MSLIYLK
-198 KIPDAPISPA
+198 RIPDAPVSPA
-208 VREGGEEVPWKAM
+208 AKEGGEEVPWRAM
-221 IQHGPF
+221 LQHGPF
-227 LKLVIFHAI
+227 LKLVIFHSM

-267 LIWGSVFVLT
+267 LIWGSIFVLT

-289 SRPVLGLA
+289 SRPVLGLSA
-297 AFIFGIHWLGWGAV
+297 LIFGIHWLGWGAV
-311 AAHLVPFQWGPILF
+311 AAHLLPFQWGIIFF
-325 QQATAGIGLA
+325 QQATAGVGLA

-346 ATVPAMGRS
+346 GTVPAMGRS

-376 GLLTDAL
+376 GLLTDAMRS
-383 QTVKFGTVFQVNQ
+383 VKFGTGVEVNR
-396 FVILYVTITL
+396 FVILYVTMTV
-406 ILIPAMVALRK
+406 ILIPAMVALRR
-417 IQEERASTTE
+417 IEEARASTTE

-433 VLESPWRSI
+433 VLETPWRSI

>member
-1 MKESGFGL
+1 MKGSGFGL

-29 LIMGLPMMLYFKKM
+29 LIMGLPMMLYFKKL

-49 LGVVA
+49 LGVIA

-68 RFVERIGYRKF
+68 RFVERIGYRTF
-79 VLRGWVSRSLMIAGV
+79 VLRGWISRSFMIGGV

-100 PLRVDQAT
+100 PLPMDEST

-141 SVRGRFLTMDQAAS
+141 SVRGRFLSMDQAAS
-155 QAALLLTVA
+155 QSALLLTVA
-164 LSAVYLQEVD
+164 LSAVYLQWTERA
-174 SPAAFGALF
+174 SAFGALF
-183 AVSLVLAG
+183 AASLLLAG
-191 LSLFYLK
+191 MSLIYLK
-198 KIPDAPISPA
+198 RIPDAPVSPA
-208 VREGGEEVPWKAM
+208 AKEGGEEVPWRAM
-221 IQHGPF
+221 LQHGPF
-227 LKLVIFHAI
+227 LKLVIFHSM

-267 LIWGSVFVLT
+267 LIWGSIFVLT

-289 SRPVLGLA
+289 SRPVLGLSA
-297 AFIFGIHWLGWGAV
+297 LIFGIHWLGWGAV
-311 AAHLVPFQWGPILF
+311 AAHLLPFQWGIIFF
-325 QQATAGIGLA
+325 QQATAGVGLA

-346 ATVPAMGRS
+346 GTVPAMGRS

-376 GLLTDAL
+376 GLLTDAMRS
-383 QTVKFGTVFQVNQ
+383 VKFGTGVEVNR
-396 FVILYVTITL
+396 FVILYVTMTL
-406 ILIPAMVALRK
+406 ILIPAMVALRR
-417 IQEERASTTE
+417 IEEARASTTE

-433 VLESPWRSI
+433 VLETPWRSI

>member
-1 MKESGFGL
+1 VKESGFGL

-79 VLRGWVSRSLMIAGV
+79 VLRGWMSRSLMIAGV

-100 PLRVDQAT
+100 PLRIDDAT

-141 SVRGRFLTMDQAAS
+141 SVRGRFLSMDQAAS
-155 QAALLLTVA
+155 QTALLLTVA
-164 LSAVYLQEVD
+164 LSAVYLKAVD

-183 AVSLVLAG
+183 AASLVLAG
-191 LSLFYLK
+191 LSLLYLK

-208 VREGGEEVPWKAM
+208 AREGGEEVPWKAM

-383 QTVKFGTVFQVNQ
+383 QTVKFGTVFEVNR

-406 ILIPAMVALRK
+406 ILIPAMVALRR
-417 IQEERASTTE
+417 IHEERASTTE

>member
-1 MKESGFGL
+1 
-9 ARGPLLNAFLFQVFN
+9 
-24 TSSFY
+24 
-29 LIMGLPMMLYFKKM
+29 MMLYFKKL

-49 LGVVA
+49 LGVIA

-68 RFVERIGYRKF
+68 RFVERIGYRTF
-79 VLRGWVSRSLMIAGV
+79 VLRGWISRSFMIGGV

-100 PLRVDQAT
+100 PLPVDEST

-141 SVRGRFLTMDQAAS
+141 SVRGRFLSMDQAAS
-155 QAALLLTVA
+155 QSALLLTVA
-164 LSAVYLQEVD
+164 LSAVYLQWTERA
-174 SPAAFGALF
+174 SAFGALF
-183 AVSLVLAG
+183 AASLLLAG
-191 LSLFYLK
+191 MSLIYLK
-198 KIPDAPISPA
+198 RIPDAPVSPA
-208 VREGGEEVPWKAM
+208 AKEGGEEVPWRAM
-221 IQHGPF
+221 LQHGPF
-227 LKLVIFHAI
+227 LKLVIFHSM

-267 LIWGSVFVLT
+267 LIWGSIFVLT

-289 SRPVLGLA
+289 SRPVLGLSA
-297 AFIFGIHWLGWGAV
+297 LIFGIHWLGWGAV
-311 AAHLVPFQWGPILF
+311 AAHLLPFQWGIIFF
-325 QQATAGIGLA
+325 QQATAGVGLA

-346 ATVPAMGRS
+346 GTVPAMGRS

-376 GLLTDAL
+376 GLLTDAMRS
-383 QTVKFGTVFQVNQ
+383 VKFGTGVEVNR

-406 ILIPAMVALRK
+406 ILIPAMVALRR
-417 IQEERASTTE
+417 IEEARASTTE

-433 VLESPWRSI
+433 VLETPWRSI

>member
-1 MKESGFGL
+1 MKGSGFGL

-29 LIMGLPMMLYFKKM
+29 LIMGLPMMLYFKKL

-49 LGVVA
+49 LGVIA

-68 RFVERIGYRKF
+68 RFVERIGYRTF
-79 VLRGWVSRSLMIAGV
+79 VLRGWISRSFMIGGV

-100 PLRVDQAT
+100 PLPVDEST

-141 SVRGRFLTMDQAAS
+141 SVRGRFLSMDQAAS
-155 QAALLLTVA
+155 QSALLLTVA
-164 LSAVYLQEVD
+164 LSAVYLQWTERA
-174 SPAAFGALF
+174 SAFGALF
-183 AVSLVLAG
+183 AASLLLAG
-191 LSLFYLK
+191 MSLIYLK
-198 KIPDAPISPA
+198 RIPDAPVSPA
-208 VREGGEEVPWKAM
+208 AKEGGEEVPWRAM
-221 IQHGPF
+221 LQHGPF
-227 LKLVIFHAI
+227 LKLVIFHSM

-267 LIWGSVFVLT
+267 LIWGSIFVLT

-289 SRPVLGLA
+289 SRPVLGLSA
-297 AFIFGIHWLGWGAV
+297 LIFGVHWLGWGAV
-311 AAHLVPFQWGPILF
+311 AAHLLPFQWGIIFF
-325 QQATAGIGLA
+325 QQATAGVGLA

-346 ATVPAMGRS
+346 GTVPAMGRS

-376 GLLTDAL
+376 GLLTDAMRS
-383 QTVKFGTVFQVNQ
+383 VKFGTGVEVNR
-396 FVILYVTITL
+396 FVILYVTMTL
-406 ILIPAMVALRK
+406 ILIPAMVALRR
-417 IQEERASTTE
+417 IEEARASTTE

-433 VLESPWRSI
+433 VLETPWRSI

>member
-1 MKESGFGL
+1 L
-9 ARGPLLNAFLFQVFN
+9 
-24 TSSFY
+24 
-29 LIMGLPMMLYFKKM
+29 

-49 LGVVA
+49 LGVIA

-68 RFVERIGYRKF
+68 RFVERIGYRTF
-79 VLRGWVSRSLMIAGV
+79 VLRGWISRSFMIGGV

-100 PLRVDQAT
+100 PLPLDEST

-141 SVRGRFLTMDQAAS
+141 SVRGRFLSMDQAAS
-155 QAALLLTVA
+155 QSALLLTVA
-164 LSAVYLQEVD
+164 LSAVYLQWTEQA
-174 SPAAFGALF
+174 SAFGALF
-183 AVSLVLAG
+183 AASLLLAG
-191 LSLFYLK
+191 MSLIYLK
-198 KIPDAPISPA
+198 RIPDAPVSPA
-208 VREGGEEVPWKAM
+208 AKEGGEEVPWRAM
-221 IQHGPF
+221 LQHGPF
-227 LKLVIFHAI
+227 LKLVIFHSM

-267 LIWGSVFVLT
+267 LIWGSIFVLT

-297 AFIFGIHWLGWGAV
+297 ALIFGIHWLGWGAV
-311 AAHLVPFQWGPILF
+311 AAHLLPFQWGIIFF
-325 QQATAGIGLA
+325 QQATAGVGLA

-346 ATVPAMGRS
+346 GTVPAMGRS

-376 GLLTDAL
+376 GLLTDAMRS
-383 QTVKFGTVFQVNQ
+383 VKFGTGVEVNR
-396 FVILYVTITL
+396 FVILYVTMTL
-406 ILIPAMVALRK
+406 ILIPAMVALRR
-417 IQEERASTTE
+417 IEEARASTTE

-433 VLESPWRSI
+433 VLETPWRSI

>member
-1 MKESGFGL
+1 
-9 ARGPLLNAFLFQVFN
+9 
-24 TSSFY
+24 
-29 LIMGLPMMLYFKKM
+29 MLYFKKL

-49 LGVVA
+49 LGVIA

-68 RFVERIGYRKF
+68 RFVERIGYRTF
-79 VLRGWVSRSLMIAGV
+79 VLRGWISRSFMIGGV

-100 PLRVDQAT
+100 PLPVDEST

-141 SVRGRFLTMDQAAS
+141 SVRGRFLSMDQAAS
-155 QAALLLTVA
+155 QSALLLTVA
-164 LSAVYLQEVD
+164 LSAVYLQWTERA
-174 SPAAFGALF
+174 SAFGALF
-183 AVSLVLAG
+183 AASLLLAG
-191 LSLFYLK
+191 MSLIYLK
-198 KIPDAPISPA
+198 KIPDAPVSPA
-208 VREGGEEVPWKAM
+208 AKEGGEEVPWRAM
-221 IQHGPF
+221 LQHGPF
-227 LKLVIFHAI
+227 LKLVIFHSM

-267 LIWGSVFVLT
+267 LIWGSIFVLT

-289 SRPVLGLA
+289 SRPVLGLSA
-297 AFIFGIHWLGWGAV
+297 LIFGIHWLGWGAV
-311 AAHLVPFQWGPILF
+311 AAHLLPFQWGIIFF
-325 QQATAGIGLA
+325 QQATAGVGLA

-346 ATVPAMGRS
+346 GTVPAMGRS

-376 GLLTDAL
+376 GLLTDAMRS
-383 QTVKFGTVFQVNQ
+383 VKFGTGVEVNR
-396 FVILYVTITL
+396 FVILYVTMTL
-406 ILIPAMVALRK
+406 ILIPAMVALRR
-417 IQEERASTTE
+417 IEEARASTTE

-433 VLESPWRSI
+433 VLETPWRSI